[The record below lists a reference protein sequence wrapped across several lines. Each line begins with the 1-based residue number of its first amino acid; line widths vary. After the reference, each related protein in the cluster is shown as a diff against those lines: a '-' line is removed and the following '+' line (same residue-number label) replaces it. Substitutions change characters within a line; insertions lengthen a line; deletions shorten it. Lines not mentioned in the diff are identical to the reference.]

1 MELKK
6 IVSLIFAIFMSGNML
21 LPAQKIYVSP
31 NGNDANPGSADKPL
45 ATLNA
50 ATLKAREMRK
60 AGESA
65 RAIEILVSGGEYF
78 MKQPLVLTAEDSGT
92 ESSPLVIRA
101 EKGDKAILNGGVRVE
116 GWEIVN
122 TKLWRAFIPQV
133 AYNNLYFEQLY
144 VNGERAVRARTP
156 NEGFSKVR
164 KVDETVLEKG
174 TGRAPEFAVQKIG
187 IDSAD
192 AKLIENFSG
201 EDFRDALIIFYH
213 NWDNTRKRIT
223 GFSKDSSSVYTVGEG
238 MKPWNPVNSKSRY
251 LIENFLGA
259 LDAPGEWF
267 LERSGYLYYIP
278 REGETLVNT
287 TFHIPFLRE
296 FVVIRG
302 GAGED
307 ALVKNI
313 RFENLVF
320 ETAGYLTPSD
330 GNEPAQAAAP
340 VDAVITADYAAN
352 IAFNNCEIAHTGT
365 YAFWFRRA
373 CSNCSVTGCYMHDL
387 GAGGIKIGETVIRP
401 DESEITNHIIVDN
414 NIIRD
419 GGHVFPCAVGVII
432 FNASDNKI
440 THNEIADLRY
450 SGISVGWVW
459 GYAHSP
465 SKRNEITYN
474 HIHHLG
480 WGELCDMGGVYTL
493 GASEGTIVSNNHIH
507 HVYSFDYGGW
517 GLYTDEGSYGIT
529 MENNLVYLCKNSGF
543 HQHYGKENI
552 IRNNIFAFNIRSQLQ
567 ATRIEEHRSLS
578 FTGNIIYTDR
588 GTLLSS
594 NWHKFNL
601 FTDNNIYWDT
611 RTKDIMFAD
620 QDFRA
625 WKKSGKDI
633 HSRVADPM
641 FVDPG
646 KFDFSFR
653 RTSVIRGIG
662 FVPFDW
668 TKAGVYGTKEWKE
681 LARFDPMLA
690 LKFDRIIDERE
701 KSRYIP

>member
-6 IVSLIFAIFMSGNML
+6 IVSLIFAIFLSGNVL
-21 LPAQKIYVSP
+21 LSAQKIYVSLP
-31 NGNDANPGSADKPL
+31 GNDSNPGSADKPL

-50 ATLKAREMRK
+50 AVLKAREMRK

-65 RAIEILVSGGEYF
+65 QPFEIIVSGGEYF
-78 MKQPLVLTAEDSGT
+78 MLQPLVLTVEDSGT
-92 ESSPLVIRA
+92 EKSPLVICG
-101 EKGDKAILNGGVRVE
+101 EQGEKAIIRGGVPVE
-116 GWEIVN
+116 GWEKVN
-122 TKLWRAFIPQV
+122 PNLWRSFIPQV

-156 NEGFSKVR
+156 NEGFSRVR

-174 TGRAPEFAVQKIG
+174 TGRAPELAVQKIG
-187 IDSAD
+187 LDPAD
-192 AKLIENFSG
+192 ARFIETFSG

-223 GFSKDSSSVYTVGEG
+223 GFSRDSSSVYTVGEG
-238 MKPWNPVNSKSRY
+238 MKPWNPVNMKSRY
-251 LIENFLGA
+251 LIENFRQA

-278 REGETLVNT
+278 REGETQANT
-287 TFHIPFLRE
+287 TFHIPVLKE

-302 GAGED
+302 DAGENG
-307 ALVKNI
+307 LVKNI

-320 ETAGYLTPSD
+320 EVAGYLTPSD

-340 VDAVITADYAAN
+340 VDAVITADYASN
-352 IAFNNCEIAHTGT
+352 ITFDNCEIAHTGT

-373 CSNCSVTGCYMHDL
+373 CSNCSVTRCYMHDL

-401 DESEITNHIIVDN
+401 DESEITNHITVDN

-419 GGHVFPCAVGVII
+419 AGHVFPCAVGVII

-450 SGISVGWVW
+450 TGISVGWVW

-465 SKRNEITYN
+465 TKRNEIRYN

-493 GASEGTIVSNNHIH
+493 GASEGTVVSNNHIH
-507 HVYSFDYGGW
+507 HVYSYDYGGW
-517 GLYTDEGSYGIT
+517 GLYTDEGSYDII
-529 MENNLVYLCKNSGF
+529 MENNLVYWCKNSGF

-578 FTGNIIYTDR
+578 FTRNIIFTDR

-601 FTDNNIYWDT
+601 LTDNNIYWDT
-611 RTKDIMFAD
+611 RTKDIRFAD
-620 QDFRA
+620 QDFST
-625 WKKSGKDI
+625 WKKAGKDI
-633 HSRVADPM
+633 HSLIADPM

-646 KFDFSFR
+646 KFDFNFR
-653 RTSVIRGIG
+653 KSSVIRRTG

-668 TKAGVYGTKEWKE
+668 TNAGVYGTEEWKK
-681 LARFDPMLA
+681 LARFDPELE
-690 LKFDRIIDERE
+690 LRFNKIIAERE
-701 KSRYIP
+701 K